1 MNDLNYYLTIIIETF
16 TNCLLVVAYFSV
28 ILLIA
33 ASFAFGLMWLVAMVV

>member
-33 ASFAFGLMWLVAMVV
+33 LSFTVGLMWLVLKVV

>member
-16 TNCLLVVAYFSV
+16 INCLLVVAYFSV

-33 ASFAFGLMWLVAMVV
+33 VSFAAGLIWLVSKVV